1 MASAASVSS
10 TIKIRFSEFA
20 IALLAIASSAVLF
33 WYGNSLNPLWPLMW
47 IAPLPILFFAI
58 RPSSSW
64 LATALVAFLG
74 FFGGCLT
81 LWHYFRVFQL
91 PALVFIEIFGAASLG
106 FTLAVLLFR
115 TLLRR
120 GHAWSALLAFPA
132 AWTAIEFLHSIL
144 TIDGTAGSLAYTQL
158 KCLPF
163 LQLASVTGPWG
174 ITFFLLLFP
183 AAIAIAIHLRQS
195 APHQALRIIAASFG
209 IITIVLIAGAI
220 RLAYPVPGPFVTV
233 GLLASDTP
241 ANSNVADPGE
251 ATQLRLRSYAGQ
263 ASLLAG
269 RGATIIVLPEHLG
282 ELSDKA
288 DADPADS
295 AAAADAIFQPIADST
310 RATIIVGLAHK
321 SPTDDRNQARIY
333 SPESPV
339 ASYNKQHLLPPWE
352 TRFLPGSQLAFL
364 PHSTGTIGVA
374 ICKDMDFAAPARSYG
389 AAGTGLLL
397 DPAWDFRLDRGW
409 HGHIAI
415 MRGVEDG
422 FSIAHTAR
430 NGYLTVSDS
439 RGRILAE
446 TRSDSAAFAKLIA
459 QVPVTHVRTL
469 YLVFGNWFGWLSLV
483 IAFLAAIRLFS
494 R

>member
-1 MASAASVSS
+1 MASAASSLRTS
-10 TIKIRFSEFA
+10 A
-20 IALLAIASSAVLF
+20 IALLAIVPSAVLYWF
-33 WYGNSLNPLWPLMW
+33 GNSLDPLWPLMW
-47 IAPLPILFFAI
+47 IAPLPILIFAV

-64 LATALVAFLG
+64 YAAALVAFFG
-74 FFGGCLT
+74 FFCGCLT

-91 PALVFIEIFGAASLG
+91 PALVFIEIFSAASLG

-115 TLLRR
+115 ALLRR
-120 GHAWSALLAFPA
+120 GHAWAALLAFPA
-132 AWTAIEFLHSIL
+132 TWTSVEFLHSIL
-144 TIDGTAGSLAYTQL
+144 TLDGTAGSLAYTQL
-158 KCLPF
+158 KFLPF

-174 ITFFLLLFP
+174 ITFLLLLFP
-183 AAIAIAIHLRQS
+183 AAIAIGLHLRLS
-195 APHQALRIIAASFG
+195 APHRALRILATSFG
-209 IITIVLIAGAI
+209 IIAIVIIAGVI
-220 RLAYPVPGPFVTV
+220 RLARPAPGPLVTV

-251 ATQLRLRSYAGQ
+251 ATQIRLRSYAGQ

-282 ELSDKA
+282 ELSDNA
-288 DADPADS
+288 NADPAFS
-295 AAAADAIFQPIADST
+295 SSAADAIFQPIADST
-310 RATIIVGLAHK
+310 RATIIVGLAHR
-321 SPTDDRNQARIY
+321 SPNDDRNQARIY

-352 TRFLPGSQLAFL
+352 TRFLPGSSLTFL
-364 PHSTGTIGVA
+364 PHSAGNIGVA

-389 AAGTGLLL
+389 SAGTGLLL

-446 TRSDSAAFAKLIA
+446 TRSDSAPFATLIA
-459 QVPVTHVRTL
+459 QVPVTHVATL
-469 YLVFGNWFGWLSLV
+469 YVIFGNWFAWLALV
-483 IAFLAAIRLFS
+483 LVAVTLIRL